1 MKDMADSFSGLLD
14 PAKDEEEGAPSAPY
28 VYQRTAR
35 QYEKNNRSRIE
46 TDLERIL
53 GMIHLNFQPPANMP
67 NPMSRV
73 LRKGGIRGRLD
84 RGDGCKKDSD
94 EKRNERLL
102 N

>member
-1 MKDMADSFSGLLD
+1 MHRPRRRSINQQRVSMK
-14 PAKDEEEGAPSAPY
+14 
-28 VYQRTAR
+28 RTIV
-35 QYEKNNRSRIE
+35 NRNRIE

-73 LRKGGIRGRLD
+73 LQKGGIRGRLD
-84 RGDGCKKDSD
+84 RGNGCEKDSD
-94 EKRNERLL
+94 EERKERLL